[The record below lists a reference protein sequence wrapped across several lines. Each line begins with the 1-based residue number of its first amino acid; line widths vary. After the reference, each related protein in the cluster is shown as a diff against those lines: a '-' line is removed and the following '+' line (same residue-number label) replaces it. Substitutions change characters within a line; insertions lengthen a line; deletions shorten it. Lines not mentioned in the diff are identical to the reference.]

1 MSMARHV
8 AAVPEILLD
17 ASSAVPLHRQLYEGL
32 RGAILAGR
40 LSAGTRLP
48 ATRMLAYELNISR
61 NTVLNA
67 FEQLLAEGYVEG
79 QTGSG
84 TYVSHVLPDDL
95 LRVPSSP
102 AAQPPAP
109 ANRRLSRRGSLL
121 AATPVSV
128 ARDQGLP
135 RAFRPG

>member
-1 MSMARHV
+1 MAHYV

-17 ASSAVPLHRQLYEGL
+17 TSSVVPLHRQLYEGL
-32 RGAILAGR
+32 RSTILAGR
-40 LSAGTRLP
+40 LRAGTRLP
-48 ATRMLAYELNISR
+48 ATRMLARELRISR

-67 FEQLLAEGYVEG
+67 FEQLLAEGYVVG
-79 QTGSG
+79 KSGSG

-95 LRVPSSP
+95 LRVPAASI
-102 AAQPPAP
+102 AQPPWP
-109 ANRRLSRRGSLL
+109 ANRRLSRRGALL

-135 RAFRPG
+135 RAFRPGLP